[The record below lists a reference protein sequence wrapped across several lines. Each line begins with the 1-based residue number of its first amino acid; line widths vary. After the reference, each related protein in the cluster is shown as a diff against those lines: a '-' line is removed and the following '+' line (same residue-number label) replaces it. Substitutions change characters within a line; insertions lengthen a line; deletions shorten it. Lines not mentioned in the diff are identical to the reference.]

1 MENARKTGIFDLSFR
16 EANAWDRHDK
26 ISRQEVVCMAFGMM
40 FTVVFALTVVVM
52 IVIITVILLTAVRG
66 IGTWN
71 KNNQSPRITVSA
83 VVVSRRTEVSRRSH
97 ANAGGA
103 GGEHHMTSS
112 TWYYVTFQFASGDRM
127 EFPVDGSEYGMLVEG
142 DEGEL
147 TFQGTRYLGF
157 ERKRP

>member
-1 MENARKTGIFDLSFR
+1 
-16 EANAWDRHDK
+16 
-26 ISRQEVVCMAFGMM
+26 MAFGLM
-40 FTVVFALTVVVM
+40 FTVVSGLIVVVT
-52 IVIITVILLTAVRG
+52 IVIMVVILLRAARG
-66 IGTWN
+66 ISTRN
-71 KNNQSPRITVSA
+71 KNNHSPRLTVSA
-83 VVVSRRTEVSRRSH
+83 VVVSRRTKVSHHSH
-97 ANAGGA
+97 ANAGDA
-103 GGEHHMTSS
+103 GDGYHTTSS

>member
-1 MENARKTGIFDLSFR
+1 
-16 EANAWDRHDK
+16 
-26 ISRQEVVCMAFGMM
+26 MAFGMM

-112 TWYYVTFQFASGDRM
+112 TW
-127 EFPVDGSEYGMLVEG
+127 
-142 DEGEL
+142 
-147 TFQGTRYLGF
+147 
-157 ERKRP
+157 

>member
-1 MENARKTGIFDLSFR
+1 
-16 EANAWDRHDK
+16 
-26 ISRQEVVCMAFGMM
+26 
-40 FTVVFALTVVVM
+40 M
-52 IVIITVILLTAVRG
+52 IMVVILLRAARG
-66 IGTWN
+66 ISTRN
-71 KNNQSPRITVSA
+71 KNNHSPRLTVSA
-83 VVVSRRTEVSRRSH
+83 VVVSRRTKVSHHSH
-97 ANAGGA
+97 ANAGDA
-103 GGEHHMTSS
+103 GGGHHTTSS

>member
-1 MENARKTGIFDLSFR
+1 
-16 EANAWDRHDK
+16 
-26 ISRQEVVCMAFGMM
+26 MAFGLM
-40 FTVVFALTVVVM
+40 FTVMSGLIVVVT
-52 IVIITVILLTAVRG
+52 IVIMVVILLRAARG
-66 IGTWN
+66 ISTRN
-71 KNNQSPRITVSA
+71 KNNHSPRLTVSA

-97 ANAGGA
+97 ANAGGV

-112 TWYYVTFQFASGDRM
+112 TWHYVTFQFASGDRM